1 MREQRSELPSGRFS
15 IAERIVDESLKI
27 LCLLRDDAAQWST
40 RVAVSTKKPS
50 KLSLRL
56 VTTEFRNGV
65 DGSQVIFRSLQPI
78 LSLVSILS
86 NGKSLSIAWSFNVVF
101 RSVKERKNALSRS
114 ERRHLLAARC

>member
-40 RVAVSTKKPS
+40 RVAGSTEKPS

-56 VTTEFRNGV
+56 VTTEIRSGV
-65 DGSQVIFRSLQPI
+65 DDGQAIFRSLQPI
-78 LSLVSILS
+78 LSIVSTRGYRKCFVGVFSELATFWQR
-86 NGKSLSIAWSFNVVF
+86 AW
-101 RSVKERKNALSRS
+101 K
-114 ERRHLLAARC
+114 ARQRFGDPTPRDEGV